1 MLNKKLFSSST
12 QVRDSHLAGAA
23 KTPDFSVQVDDEDI
37 EVSGCVEMYFLPL
50 PDPFKV
56 TTGDIVDLA
65 SDDGEG
71 GDALDEADQL
81 LEQLDLLSS
90 D

>member
-1 MLNKKLFSSST
+1 M
-12 QVRDSHLAGAA
+12 AAAA
-23 KTPDFSVQVDDEDI
+23 KPPDFAPQVDEEDI
-37 EVSGCVEMYFLPL
+37 EVSDTCVDMFCYSGSFNQ
-50 PDPFKV
+50 V
-56 TTGDIVDLA
+56 TTGDILDLA
-65 SDDGEG
+65 SDDEG